1 MPTRHT
7 RELSN
12 EGSPAGSR
20 EQSGAY
26 PSIQSTLQG
35 SAAPF
40 GPTMPSPAA
49 GPGPMGAPNQA
60 AGYPYYVGNNYGPSA
75 APPSTGAPNYGVP
88 LLAMGLQNMNING
101 YPNGGYAGAYAPGY
115 PSTSQ
120 QQRDSQAR
128 VIQNRRQM
136 DNEGNYPVFCDH
148 FASR

>member
-1 MPTRHT
+1 
-7 RELSN
+7 
-12 EGSPAGSR
+12 
-20 EQSGAY
+20 
-26 PSIQSTLQG
+26 
-35 SAAPF
+35 
-40 GPTMPSPAA
+40 
-49 GPGPMGAPNQA
+49 MGAPNQA